1 MSIKNWNIDDKPREK
16 LINIGADKLTDSEL
30 LAILIGHGTKGVSA
44 IDVGKDLLNTFGS
57 LSKLVDIEPKRLQSR
72 KGIGFTKSIII
83 SAAFEIAKR
92 VRYHREYLH
101 KVKSPEDVANYFI
114 PRMAGLN
121 KEEFRILMLNSAN
134 AIFKEKTITEGILN
148 SSLVHPR
155 EVFRDAIIETAASI
169 ILVHN
174 HPSGN
179 PEPSNEDIK
188 VTEKLVA
195 TGEIIGIKVIDHIII
210 AGSSFTSFSKLGL
223 I

>member
-1 MSIKNWNIDDKPREK
+1 MSIKNWNDDDKPREK

-44 IDVGKDLLNTFGS
+44 IDVGKDLLSKFGS
-57 LSKLVDIEPKRLQSR
+57 LSKLVEVEPKRLQTI
-72 KGIGFTKSIII
+72 KGVGFTKSIII

-92 VRYHREYLH
+92 VRYHKDNLQ
-101 KVKSPEDVANYFI
+101 KVKTPEDVAHYFI
-114 PRMAGLN
+114 PRMAGLK
-121 KEEFRILMLNSAN
+121 KEEFRVLLLNSAN
-134 AIFKEKTITEGILN
+134 AIFKELTISEGTLN

-155 EVFRDAIIETAASI
+155 EVFRDAIIEAAASI

-195 TGEIIGIKVIDHIII
+195 TGEIVGIKVLDHIII
-210 AGSSFTSFSKLGL
+210 AGDKFTSFSKLGL